1 MTFSGYNVEQRSKE
15 VKALQSFLTYSF
27 IGSMALHIGLLA
39 SGLGNFLARIP
50 QVEEEP
56 IEIAIVDPVTAEVEK
71 APEAVLAEPKT
82 DNASGGGSQGGG
94 GGSSSEIAIA
104 TKPQVINQ
112 VRPVPKAVDNF
123 KTPQVQQQPQKTI
136 TSIEKAEPV
145 NKLSQEIA
153 TEPQAPTKSA
163 IVNPSTNQS
172 SDNLRR
178 LLSGLRDSQAVQGNV
193 GSGTGSSLVSGSGR
207 GTGNGIGSGTGNG
220 IGSGTGNGNGTGND
234 NGTGNGTG
242 NGSGTRSAIAT
253 TSTPP
258 KIRTEPSESNRSGNG
273 RAACR
278 ECNARYPEAARRRG
292 IEGRVEVAVDTDA
305 QGNVTGARIARSS
318 GNREL
323 DDETLRQARNWKLK
337 PAEGGR
343 QGVAIATEFA
353 LQGSRRHRQVQEQK
367 KRREAEARSQQTTA
381 ANNDST
387 EGTRRRRRLVTST
400 EANTPAQTSR
410 ETRIRRI
417 RESTSEGSNTPTSA
431 TRTGTA
437 RESLRRIRRER
448 TTNNSAQEAPQ
459 TPTRR
464 RRRENAQSAS
474 QDKLRATLRG
484 LRQPA
489 QPAPAAPPAS
499 TTPANQE

>member
-39 SGLGNFLARIP
+39 SGLGNFLTRIP

-56 IEIAIVDPVTAEVEK
+56 IEIEIVDPITEEKEKPPEETPEVK
-71 APEAVLAEPKT
+71 KPEPLPVNRSEPQRSV
-82 DNASGGGSQGGG
+82 A
-94 GGSSSEIAIA
+94 SSEVAITPKPQTTVITPVRSQPTVVQKPIEKTVATEKPQPAAQPQVITANSNSPATSTVVTTSQPTGENNSRLREILGGIRDSRGTQANTSNTGETTGSTSRQVGSPVSNSTPAVTSPAIA
-104 TKPQVINQ
+104 TAP
-112 VRPVPKAVDNF
+112 
-123 KTPQVQQQPQKTI
+123 TPRKIP
-136 TSIEKAEPV
+136 
-145 NKLSQEIA
+145 
-153 TEPQAPTKSA
+153 TEP
-163 IVNPSTNQS
+163 
-172 SDNLRR
+172 R
-178 LLSGLRDSQAVQGNV
+178 
-193 GSGTGSSLVSGSGR
+193 
-207 GTGNGIGSGTGNG
+207 
-220 IGSGTGNGNGTGND
+220 
-234 NGTGNGTG
+234 
-242 NGSGTRSAIAT
+242 
-253 TSTPP
+253 
-258 KIRTEPSESNRSGNG
+258 ESNRPGNG

-292 IEGRVEVAVDTDA
+292 IEGKVEVAVDTDA
-305 QGNVTGARIARSS
+305 QGNVTNVRVARSS

-323 DDETLRQARNWKLK
+323 DEETLRQARNWKLK

-353 LQGSRRHRQVQEQK
+353 LQGSRRHRQLQEQK
-367 KRREAEARSQQTTA
+367 KRREAEARQRQTTA
-381 ANNDST
+381 ANTDST

-410 ETRIRRI
+410 ETRVRRI
-417 RESTSEGSNTPTSA
+417 RESTSERSNTPTSA

-448 TTNNSAQEAPQ
+448 TTNNSAQAAPQ

-464 RRRENAQSAS
+464 RRRENAPSAS
-474 QDKLRATLRG
+474 QSKLRATLRN
-484 LRQPA
+484 LRQST
-489 QPAPAAPPAS
+489 QSTPAAPPAS